1 MAPLRDRSASLAPLR
16 DRTAA
21 LASSR
26 DRGDGQTDPA
36 ALWRWLWASIRP
48 YLGYILIAIG
58 AILLLAGY
66 LGVSREVIV
75 ARQIPY
81 LVSGGLV
88 GLAAITLGGR
98 LLLIEDLRRD
108 SGRLDRLEKAV
119 QELHQVLLYR
129 PDAPSLA
136 ELSESASARGVNGT
150 KPSKLLVLPGGESFH
165 RPDCPVVGDKP
176 NGRTVTAETAQRKGL
191 HACPLCQPLHAGV

>member
-1 MAPLRDRSASLAPLR
+1 MAPLRDRA
-16 DRTAA
+16 
-21 LASSR
+21 
-26 DRGDGQTDPA
+26 DGQPDSA
-36 ALWRWLWASIRP
+36 ALWRWLWSSIRP

-81 LVSGGLV
+81 LVSGGLL

-136 ELSESASARGVNGT
+136 ESAATATAAINGR
-150 KPSKLLVLPGGESFH
+150 KPTKLLVLPGGESFH

-176 NGRTVTAETAQRKGL
+176 NGRTVTVETAQRKGL

>member
-1 MAPLRDRSASLAPLR
+1 MAPLRGRS
-16 DRTAA
+16 
-21 LASSR
+21 
-26 DRGDGQTDPA
+26 DGQPDSAAPDSA

-58 AILLLAGY
+58 GILLLAGY

-88 GLAAITLGGR
+88 GLALITLGGR

-129 PDAPSLA
+129 PDAPP
-136 ELSESASARGVNGT
+136 LSSDTIVNANGARQA
-150 KPSKLLVLPGGESFH
+150 SKLMVLPGGESFH
-165 RPDCPVVGDKP
+165 RPDCPVIGDKTS
-176 NGRTVTAETAQRKGL
+176 GRSVTLETAQRKGL
-191 HACPLCQPLHAGV
+191 RACPLCQPQLTGV

>member
-1 MAPLRDRSASLAPLR
+1 MAPLSTRQ
-16 DRTAA
+16 
-21 LASSR
+21 
-26 DRGDGQTDPA
+26 DGQPDSA

-48 YLGYILIAIG
+48 YLGYILIALGGIF
-58 AILLLAGY
+58 LLVGY

-88 GLAAITLGGR
+88 GLAAIALGGR

-129 PDAPSLA
+129 PDAPSIA
-136 ELSESASARGVNGT
+136 AASATSLNGV
-150 KPSKLLVLPGGESFH
+150 PSKLVVLPGGESFH
-165 RPDCPVVGDKP
+165 RPDCPVVGDKGT
-176 NGRTVTAETAQRKGL
+176 GRSVTAETAQRKGL
-191 HACPLCQPLHAGV
+191 NACPLCQPLHAGV

>member
-1 MAPLRDRSASLAPLR
+1 MPDHA
-16 DRTAA
+16 
-21 LASSR
+21 
-26 DRGDGQTDPA
+26 DGRPDSA

-48 YLGYILIAIG
+48 YLGYVLIG
-58 AILLLAGY
+58 AGALLLLAGY

-88 GLAAITLGGR
+88 GLGLITIGGR

-119 QELHQVLLYR
+119 LELHQVLLYR
-129 PDAPSLA
+129 PDAPSLSTA
-136 ELSESASARGVNGT
+136 NATASANGAGAT
-150 KPSKLLVLPGGESFH
+150 KLLVLPGGESFH
-165 RPDCPVVGDKP
+165 RTDCPVVGDKTT
-176 NGRTVTAETAQRKGL
+176 GRSVTLETAQRKGL
-191 HACPLCQPLHAGV
+191 RACPLCQPTLAGV

>member
-1 MAPLRDRSASLAPLR
+1 MAPIRDRV
-16 DRTAA
+16 
-21 LASSR
+21 
-26 DRGDGQTDPA
+26 GGQTGSAAPDSA

-48 YLGYILIAIG
+48 YLGYILIAVG

-129 PDAPSLA
+129 PDAPTLNSGA
-136 ELSESASARGVNGT
+136 TANANGAR
-150 KPSKLLVLPGGESFH
+150 PAKLMVLPGGESFH
-165 RPDCPVVGDKP
+165 RADCPVVGDKAT
-176 NGRTVTAETAQRKGL
+176 GRSVTFETAQRKGL
-191 HACPLCQPLHAGV
+191 HACPLCQPQLTDV

>member
-1 MAPLRDRSASLAPLR
+1 MAPLSTGP
-16 DRTAA
+16 
-21 LASSR
+21 
-26 DRGDGQTDPA
+26 DGQPDSA

-48 YLGYILIAIG
+48 YLGYILIALG
-58 AILLLAGY
+58 GILLLVAY

-81 LVSGGLV
+81 LVSGGLF
-88 GLAAITLGGR
+88 GLGAITLGGR

-129 PDAPSLA
+129 PDAPSSA
-136 ELSESASARGVNGT
+136 EASATAVNGAPAST
-150 KPSKLLVLPGGESFH
+150 LVVLPGGESFH
-165 RPDCPVVGDKP
+165 RPDCPVVGDKAT
-176 NGRTVTAETAQRKGL
+176 GRSVTAETAKRKGL
-191 HACPLCQPLHAGV
+191 NACPLCQPLHAGV

>member
-1 MAPLRDRSASLAPLR
+1 MAPLRDR
-16 DRTAA
+16 T
-21 LASSR
+21 
-26 DRGDGQTDPA
+26 DGQPDSGPPDSA

-48 YLGYILIAIG
+48 YLGYVLIAVG
-58 AILLLAGY
+58 GLLLLAGY

-119 QELHQVLLYR
+119 LELHQVLLYR
-129 PDAPSLA
+129 PDAPSA
-136 ELSESASARGVNGT
+136 TAITATANGSAPT
-150 KPSKLLVLPGGESFH
+150 KLLVLPGGESFH
-165 RPDCPVVGDKP
+165 RPDCPVVGDKSS
-176 NGRTVTAETAQRKGL
+176 GRSVTLETARRKGL
-191 HACPLCQPLHAGV
+191 HACPLCQPQLTGV

>member
-1 MAPLRDRSASLAPLR
+1 MAPLRDRL
-16 DRTAA
+16 
-21 LASSR
+21 
-26 DRGDGQTDPA
+26 DGQPDSA

-58 AILLLAGY
+58 ALLLLAGY

-81 LVSGGLV
+81 LVSGGLL

-129 PDAPSLA
+129 PDAPSLSTA
-136 ELSESASARGVNGT
+136 TASANGSSAKT
-150 KPSKLLVLPGGESFH
+150 KLLVLPGGESFH
-165 RPDCPVVGDKP
+165 RPDCPVIGDKP
-176 NGRTVTAETAQRKGL
+176 AGRSVTLETAQRKGL

>member
-1 MAPLRDRSASLAPLR
+1 MAPLRDRMNGRLGSIAPGPAAADSAPDS
-16 DRTAA
+16 
-21 LASSR
+21 
-26 DRGDGQTDPA
+26 A

-48 YLGYILIAIG
+48 YLGYILIALG

-88 GLAAITLGGR
+88 GLAFITVGGR

-129 PDAPSLA
+129 PDAPSLTEPVA
-136 ELSESASARGVNGT
+136 ASTNGAR
-150 KPSKLLVLPGGESFH
+150 PSKLLVLPGGESFH
-165 RPDCPVVGDKP
+165 RPDCPVVGDKSS
-176 NGRTVTAETAQRKGL
+176 GRSVTLETAQRKGL
-191 HACPLCQPLHAGV
+191 RACPLCQPLHAGV

>member
-1 MAPLRDRSASLAPLR
+1 MPPLRAHNATQAPLRDRSE
-16 DRTAA
+16 
-21 LASSR
+21 
-26 DRGDGQTDPA
+26 GGQPDSA

-48 YLGYILIAIG
+48 YLGYILIALG

-81 LVSGGLV
+81 LVSGGLI
-88 GLAAITLGGR
+88 GLAAVTLGGR

-129 PDAPSLA
+129 PDAPSL
-136 ELSESASARGVNGT
+136 STVNATANGAAAT
-150 KPSKLLVLPGGESFH
+150 KLLVLPGGESFH

-176 NGRTVTAETAQRKGL
+176 AGRSVTVETARRKGL

>member
-1 MAPLRDRSASLAPLR
+1 MPPLRDRSASRAPLS
-16 DRTAA
+16 DRS
-21 LASSR
+21 ASGAPLS
-26 DRGDGQTDPA
+26 DRSNGQPDSA

-48 YLGYILIAIG
+48 YLGYVLIAIG
-58 AILLLAGY
+58 GLLLLAGY

-81 LVSGGLV
+81 VVSGGLL

-119 QELHQVLLYR
+119 HELHQVLLYR
-129 PDAPSLA
+129 PDVPSLA
-136 ELSESASARGVNGT
+136 AASANGDAQT
-150 KPSKLLVLPGGESFH
+150 ELLVLPGGESFH
-165 RPDCPVVGDKP
+165 RPDCPVVGDKAS
-176 NGRTVTAETAQRKGL
+176 GRSVTLETAQRKGL
-191 HACPLCQPLHAGV
+191 KACPLCQPLYAGV

>member
-1 MAPLRDRSASLAPLR
+1 MAPLRDRM
-16 DRTAA
+16 
-21 LASSR
+21 
-26 DRGDGQTDPA
+26 DGEPDSA

-48 YLGYILIAIG
+48 YLGYILIALG

-81 LVSGGLV
+81 IVSGGLL

-98 LLLIEDLRRD
+98 LLLIQDLRRD
-108 SGRLDRLEKAV
+108 SGRLDRLEKAIL
-119 QELHQVLLYR
+119 ELHQVLLYR
-129 PDAPSLA
+129 PDAPSPALA
-136 ELSESASARGVNGT
+136 AQTASTTANPNGVQ
-150 KPSKLLVLPGGESFH
+150 PSKLTVLPGGESFH

-176 NGRTVTAETAQRKGL
+176 AGRSVTLETAQRKGL
-191 HACPLCQPLHAGV
+191 RACPLCQPLHAGV

>member
-1 MAPLRDRSASLAPLR
+1 MVPLRERA
-16 DRTAA
+16 
-21 LASSR
+21 
-26 DRGDGQTDPA
+26 DGQPDST

-48 YLGYILIAIG
+48 YLGYVLIAIG

-119 QELHQVLLYR
+119 QELHRVLLYR
-129 PDAPSLA
+129 PDAPSLGEA
-136 ELSESASARGVNGT
+136 AATANGAAPT
-150 KPSKLLVLPGGESFH
+150 KLLVLPGGESFH
-165 RPDCPVVGDKP
+165 RADCPVVGDKAT
-176 NGRTVTAETAQRKGL
+176 GRTVTIETAQRKGL
-191 HACPLCQPLHAGV
+191 HACPLCQPVHAGT

>member
-1 MAPLRDRSASLAPLR
+1 MAPLRDSQPDS
-16 DRTAA
+16 
-21 LASSR
+21 
-26 DRGDGQTDPA
+26 A

-48 YLGYILIAIG
+48 YLGYILIGLG

-88 GLAAITLGGR
+88 GLAAITIGGR

-129 PDAPSLA
+129 PDAPSPT
-136 ELSESASARGVNGT
+136 ASMAAANGAAAT
-150 KPSKLLVLPGGESFH
+150 KLLVLPGGESFH
-165 RPDCPVVGDKP
+165 RRDCPVVGDKP
-176 NGRTVTAETAQRKGL
+176 TGRSVTLETAQRKGL
-191 HACPLCQPLHAGV
+191 HACPLCQPLLSGV

>member
-1 MAPLRDRSASLAPLR
+1 MAPPRDQPDS
-16 DRTAA
+16 
-21 LASSR
+21 
-26 DRGDGQTDPA
+26 A

-88 GLAAITLGGR
+88 GLAVITIGGR

-136 ELSESASARGVNGT
+136 EATAASSVNGAKVAAT
-150 KPSKLLVLPGGESFH
+150 KLLVLPGGESFH
-165 RPDCPVVGDKP
+165 RPDCPVVGDKSS
-176 NGRTVTAETAQRKGL
+176 GRSVTLETAQRKGL
-191 HACPLCQPLHAGV
+191 HACPLCQPLTAGV